1 MTISTTVDPRLPGTS
16 STRQIAI
23 ELHDG
28 RRIVIRTNCLE
39 TDVPFDGFAKL
50 LCVQEESL
58 EGEAPDVELVSPEAL
73 PSDRH
78 PLKTGSLTEIAYS
91 GDWSHVLIAGWKR
104 KPRDPVYYR
113 NYLWQM
119 ALVYGCMNSI
129 LHGGTAILVHC
140 AVLETERGAVLL
152 FGESGMGKSTAFKRW
167 LRDGGKGRSDDMALL
182 DFSGGET
189 VYVRRMPTWSACREG
204 RNEWNYPSGE
214 EIPIAGVLALGRSES
229 GHDEIVP
236 IQNAQ
241 FFAQCYR
248 SMFYWFIFAA
258 EAIPETMKERFAG
271 RVRTMT
277 EILTRMFPA
286 RALLTALDG
295 NLTDFLKEML

>member
-1 MTISTTVDPRLPGTS
+1 MFYQYRNSP
-16 STRQIAI
+16 TRQIAI
-23 ELHDG
+23 VLHDG
-28 RRIVIRTNCLE
+28 HRIVIRTNCKE
-39 TDVPFDGFAKL
+39 TDVPFYGLESL
-50 LCVQEESL
+50 LCLDAESWKGSIIDA
-58 EGEAPDVELVSPEAL
+58 EFFYRKDL
-73 PSDRH
+73 PSGRH
-78 PLKTGSLTEIAYS
+78 PLKTGGLTEIAYS
-91 GDWSHVLIAGWKR
+91 EDWSHVLIAGWKR

-182 DFSGGET
+182 DFSRKDG
-189 VYVRRMPTWSACREG
+189 VFVRRMPTWSACREG

-214 EIPIAGVLALGRSES
+214 EIPLAEVLALGRSES

-236 IQNAQ
+236 IQDAQ
-241 FFAQCYR
+241 YFAQCYR
-248 SMFYWFIFAA
+248 ALFYWFIFVA
-258 EAIPETMKERFAG
+258 EALPETMKERFAG

-277 EILTRMFPA
+277 EKLTGMFPA

-295 NLTDFLKEML
+295 NLTVFLKEML